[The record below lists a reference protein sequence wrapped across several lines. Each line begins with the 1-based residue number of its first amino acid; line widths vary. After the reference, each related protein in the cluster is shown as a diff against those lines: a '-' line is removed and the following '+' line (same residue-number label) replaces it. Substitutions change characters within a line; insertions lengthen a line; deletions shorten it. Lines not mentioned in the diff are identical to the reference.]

1 MLRLFIV
8 FVIPF
13 ILAACSLPGTQDENS
28 VVEENTV
35 TFENDQISMLVPKT
49 WSGKTESLPS
59 LRAGSVI
66 AAFISGDV
74 RQGFANNLLII
85 SDDLMNV
92 MTSKRY
98 SEFNNLQTKKNYYE
112 YSSLKEEDMTFSDN
126 ETTRVYVF
134 EARYNETTP
143 KMKFIQTARV
153 CGRKV
158 YLLHF
163 TLSPEKK
170 SENYISLMKT
180 FTCK

>member
-1 MLRLFIV
+1 
-8 FVIPF
+8 
-13 ILAACSLPGTQDENS
+13 
-28 VVEENTV
+28 
-35 TFENDQISMLVPKT
+35 
-49 WSGKTESLPS
+49 
-59 LRAGSVI
+59 
-66 AAFISGDV
+66 
-74 RQGFANNLLII
+74 
-85 SDDLMNV
+85 MNV